1 MENAIIIHLQEKK
14 AKALKRA
21 KELERERNQS
31 KEKCP
36 D

>member
-14 AKALKRA
+14 ARALKRA
-21 KELERERNQS
+21 KELERERQQS
-31 KEKCP
+31 KDKRP

>member
-14 AKALKRA
+14 ARQLKRA
-21 KELERERNQS
+21 KELERERQQS

>member
-14 AKALKRA
+14 ARALKRA
-21 KELERERNQS
+21 KELERERQQS

>member
-21 KELERERNQS
+21 KELARERQQS

>member
-21 KELERERNQS
+21 KELERERQQS
-31 KEKCP
+31 KEKSP

>member
-1 MENAIIIHLQEKK
+1 MDNAILIHLQEKK
-14 AKALKRA
+14 ARALKRA
-21 KELERERNQS
+21 KELERERQQS

>member
-1 MENAIIIHLQEKK
+1 MDNAIIIHLKENR

-21 KELERERNQS
+21 KELERERQQS

>member
-1 MENAIIIHLQEKK
+1 MDNAIIIHLQEKR

-21 KELERERNQS
+21 KELERERQQS